1 MTYYS
6 IEQIE
11 NICFSKKEFGLS
23 EKTLNILKDIE
34 SKVGSPD
41 YIKTPIFNKKK
52 KRYMGEDWDSIR
64 GFKTT
69 KIVETTSLI
78 EKLVIK
84 VKDILNKLTKETF
97 EKNCDKLLEVI
108 DNNELNETDMLRI
121 GKLIFSIGSKNKFYS
136 ELYADL
142 YKVLMYKYEI
152 MIDVFN
158 KSLNDFIG
166 IFENIEYVSAEED
179 YDRFCIINKEN
190 EQRKSLSSFF
200 ISLMNCEMIEE
211 KIIIDIILNL
221 QNKIY
226 EFYENKEKR
235 NYIDEISENL
245 FILIVNGYNKIKEQN
260 NIDLIKENVNKITNI
275 NKKKYLGITNKTIF
289 KNMDILDAINK
300 LNES

>member
-11 NICFSKKEFGLS
+11 NICFSKKKFGLS

-78 EKLVIK
+78 EELVIK

-97 EKNCDKLLEVI
+97 EKNCEKLLEVI
-108 DNNELNETDMLRI
+108 DNNELNQTDMLRI

-136 ELYADL
+136 DVYADL

-158 KSLNDFIG
+158 KSLNDFIS
-166 IFENIEYVSAEED
+166 IFENIEYISAEED

-211 KIIIDIILNL
+211 KIIIDIILKL

-226 EFYENKEKR
+226 AFYENKEKR
-235 NYIDEISENL
+235 NHIDEISENL

-260 NIDLIKENVNKITNI
+260 EIDLIKENVNKITNI

>member
-11 NICFSKKEFGLS
+11 NICFSKKKFELS

-41 YIKTPIFNKKK
+41 YIKTPNFNKKK
-52 KRYMGEDWDSIR
+52 KKYMGEDWDSIR

-69 KIVETTSLI
+69 KIIETTSQI
-78 EKLVIK
+78 EEVVIK
-84 VKDILNKLTKETF
+84 VKDILNKLTKDTF
-97 EKNCDKLLEVI
+97 ESNCEKLLELI
-108 DNNELNETDMLRI
+108 DNNELNDVNMLRI
-121 GKLIFSIGSKNKFYS
+121 GKLIFSIGSQNKFYS
-136 ELYADL
+136 DVYADL

-158 KSLNDFIG
+158 KSLNDFIS
-166 IFENIEYVSAEED
+166 IFENIDYVSAEED
-179 YDRFCIINKEN
+179 YDRFCVINKEN
-190 EQRKSLSSFF
+190 EERKSLSSFF

-226 EFYENKEKR
+226 AFYENKEKR
-235 NYIDEISENL
+235 NHIDEISENL
-245 FILIVNGYNKIKEQN
+245 FILITKGYDKIKEHGE
-260 NIDLIKENVNKITNI
+260 ISLIKENVEKITNI
-275 NKKKYLGITNKTIF
+275 NKKNYLGITNKTIF

-300 LNES
+300 

>member
-136 ELYADL
+136 DLYADL

-260 NIDLIKENVNKITNI
+260 DIDLIKENVNKITNI

>member
-11 NICFSKKEFGLS
+11 NICFSKKKFGLS

-64 GFKTT
+64 GLKTT

-78 EKLVIK
+78 EELVIK

-97 EKNCDKLLEVI
+97 EKNCEKLLEVI
-108 DNNELNETDMLRI
+108 DNNELNQTDMLRI

-136 ELYADL
+136 DVYADL

-158 KSLNDFIG
+158 KSLNDFIS
-166 IFENIEYVSAEED
+166 IFENIEYISAEED

-211 KIIIDIILNL
+211 KIIIDIILKL

-226 EFYENKEKR
+226 AFYENKEKR
-235 NYIDEISENL
+235 NHIDEISENL

-260 NIDLIKENVNKITNI
+260 EIDLIKENVNKITNI

>member
-11 NICFSKKEFGLS
+11 NICFSKKDFELS

-52 KRYMGEDWDSIR
+52 KKYMGEDWDSIR

-69 KIVETTSLI
+69 KIIETTSQI
-78 EKLVIK
+78 QEVVIK
-84 VKDILNKLTKETF
+84 VKDILNKLTKDTF
-97 EKNCDKLLEVI
+97 ESNCEKLLELI
-108 DNNELNETDMLRI
+108 DNNELNDVNMLRI
-121 GKLIFSIGSKNKFYS
+121 GKLIFSIGSQNKFYS
-136 ELYADL
+136 DVYADL

-158 KSLNDFIG
+158 KSLNDFMS
-166 IFENIEYVSAEED
+166 IFENIDYVSAEED
-179 YDRFCIINKEN
+179 YDRFCVINKEN
-190 EQRKSLSSFF
+190 EERKSLSSFF

-211 KIIIDIILNL
+211 KIIIDVILNL

-226 EFYENKEKR
+226 GFYENKEKI
-235 NYIDEISENL
+235 NHIDEISENL
-245 FILIVNGYNKIKEQN
+245 FILITKGYERIKEHGE
-260 NIDLIKENVNKITNI
+260 ISLIKENVEKIANI
-275 NKKKYLGITNKTIF
+275 NKKNYLGITNKTIF
-289 KNMDILDAINK
+289 KNMDILDSINK
-300 LNES
+300 